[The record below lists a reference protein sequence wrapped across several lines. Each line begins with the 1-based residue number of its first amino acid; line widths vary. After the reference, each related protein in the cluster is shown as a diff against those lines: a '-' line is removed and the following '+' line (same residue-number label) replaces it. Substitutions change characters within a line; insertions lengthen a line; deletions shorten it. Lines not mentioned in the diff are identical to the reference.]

1 MEHPEDQYDSLGLY
15 SQPFSLLVSTFV
27 AKLLHLFL
35 FIAVIGSLSDKI
47 NLNTECAVAVF

>member
-1 MEHPEDQYDSLGLY
+1 MEHPEDQYNSLGLY
-15 SQPFSLLVSTFV
+15 SQPFNLLVSTLV
-27 AKLLHLFL
+27 AKLLRLFL

>member
-15 SQPFSLLVSTFV
+15 GQPLSLLVSTFI

-35 FIAVIGSLSDKI
+35 FIAVIGSLHDKI